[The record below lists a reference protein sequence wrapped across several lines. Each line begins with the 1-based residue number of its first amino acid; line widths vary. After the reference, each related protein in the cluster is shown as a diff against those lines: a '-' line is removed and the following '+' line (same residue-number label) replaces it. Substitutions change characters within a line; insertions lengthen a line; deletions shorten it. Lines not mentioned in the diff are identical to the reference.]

1 MIDVEALR
9 VLYVDTKDVDEN
21 IFNAAISN
29 INCKKEELEYISYDF
44 FDNFA
49 VGIITNKQLVV
60 SYRSEEKNIITKK
73 IDIKSIGMVGVKNI
87 DCKNRIIVGNKV
99 NGSLI
104 IVPSNTDKYMFEVA
118 IHLYEKSKPT
128 IKEFYIN
135 KYINK
140 KDKAA
145 I

>member
-1 MIDVEALR
+1 MINVEALR
-9 VLYVDTKDVDEN
+9 ALHVDTKDVDEN
-21 IFNAAISN
+21 IFNEAISN

-60 SYRSEEKNIITKK
+60 SFRSEDRNIITKK

-87 DCKNRIIVGNKV
+87 EGKNRIIVGNKV
-99 NGSLI
+99 NDSLI

-135 KYINK
+135 KYINRK
-140 KDKAA
+140 ERAA
-145 I
+145 N